1 MTVLDFTNKL
11 KFLGRATLQNWSLIL
26 YGSKEFLSLSS
37 ITNEPVKP
45 NKNKPNRGF
54 KKKSKQKLLQKLK
67 NQRQPIFST
76 KPPKVLSKSK
86 PKLASAKEKDPLP
99 TLVQNSTFPTGK
111 NKQLS
116 TEASTTTSDFSPYF
130 YAVSNSKLKLS
141 HENMVKH
148 YLKFVKNVTIT
159 YPVMIPARES
169 QDKKNFKKGQ
179 KLKEKSRDINF
190 NSQNL
195 KIFLPKSTEKPS
207 GKDTKGNFRRVAS
220 FIFASPLF

>member
-1 MTVLDFTNKL
+1 MLDNTNNL

-26 YGSKEFLSLSS
+26 YGSKEFLSLSP

-54 KKKSKQKLLQKLK
+54 KKNKSKQKLLQKLK
-67 NQRQPIFST
+67 NQRQQIFST
-76 KPPKVLSKSK
+76 KPPKVLSKAK
-86 PKLASAKEKDPLP
+86 PKLGSAKEKDSLP
-99 TLVQNSTFPTGK
+99 TNVQNSTFPTGTSK

-207 GKDTKGNFRRVAS
+207 GKDTKGKF
-220 FIFASPLF
+220 P